1 MRMNI
6 CLDESKYNT
15 MTIVGIKYHVH
26 MLDFQKMLNKKQI
39 EPQSD
44 V

>member
-1 MRMNI
+1 MN
-6 CLDESKYNT
+6 LNT

-26 MLDFQKMLNKKQI
+26 MLDFQKMLNTKQI
-39 EPQSD
+39 EPESD